1 MTSTP
6 QTILITGATGT
17 VGSGLAQ
24 YFASRGHKVIL
35 TARDRTRL
43 DELSNRLRSAPAYT
57 ANLSDPDSLESLAAQ
72 LQLDDHKIDVLINNA
87 ADVTSKP
94 FLETSLEEIDRIIR
108 TNITGTLQLSRLIG
122 ADMAQRGRGTI
133 VNISSLAGYKPNPA
147 QTVYS
152 ITKSALNAT
161 SEALRAGPRPA
172 RHPHRQ
178 CRPHGRR
185 HRPHENPRRN
195 RRPTHRT
202 RHRPPRTRNL
212 LLPQLQIPH
221 APLRRLPL
229 LHPPRVTS
237 MECGSRVFG
246 AAALAPGG
254 AGYL

>member
-57 ANLSDPDSLESLAAQ
+57 ADLSDPDSLESLAAQ

-161 SEALRAGPRPA
+161 SEALRA
-172 RHPHRQ
+172 
-178 CRPHGRR
+178 
-185 HRPHENPRRN
+185 E
-195 RRPTHRT
+195 
-202 RHRPPRTRNL
+202 
-212 LLPQLQIPH
+212 
-221 APLRRLPL
+221 
-229 LHPPRVTS
+229 
-237 MECGSRVFG
+237 
-246 AAALAPGG
+246 LAPRGIHIVNVALMG
-254 AGYL
+254 VGTGPMKIPVETVAQRIERAIAHREPEIFFYRSSKFLMRLYAAFPFLTRRA